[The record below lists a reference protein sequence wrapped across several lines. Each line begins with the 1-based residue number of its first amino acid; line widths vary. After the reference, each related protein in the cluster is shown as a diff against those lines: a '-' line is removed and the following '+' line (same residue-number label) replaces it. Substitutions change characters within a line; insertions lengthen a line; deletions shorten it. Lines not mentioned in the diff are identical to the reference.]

1 MNNLGNNIVSLPKA
15 HTINI
20 PQSSLNEVTSTDQL
34 TNIKRQRT
42 TPIPSN
48 PTVINFRSSFPPT
61 SSSSVASGINSLPT
75 NGSNINVGSDDSRK
89 KQIRDSNREAARR
102 CRERRRQYIEQ
113 LEGNLEH
120 HKAQIKQLTDK
131 LSRVEREN
139 TQLRAILSETKILH
153 SSSRLSINE
162 SHVDYGNVITATGM
176 DLNSESNHQTD
187 GGTIQRNYLNR
198 NNL

>member
-1 MNNLGNNIVSLPKA
+1 LNNLGNTIPSLAKA
-15 HTINI
+15 NTIII

-34 TNIKRQRT
+34 INIKRQRT

-48 PTVINFRSSFPPT
+48 PPVTNFRSSFPST
-61 SSSSVASGINSLPT
+61 SSSVATVTNSLPI
-75 NGSNINVGSDDSRK
+75 NGSNPNVGSDDQRK

-187 GGTIQRNYLNR
+187 GGGTIQRNYLNR